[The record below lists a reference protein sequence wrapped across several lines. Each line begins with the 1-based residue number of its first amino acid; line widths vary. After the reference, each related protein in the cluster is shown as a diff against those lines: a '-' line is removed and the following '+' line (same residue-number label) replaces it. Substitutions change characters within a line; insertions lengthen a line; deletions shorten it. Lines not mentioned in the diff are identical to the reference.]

1 MKRYGFSKRERLK
14 KDKDFQRVFKTGQRL
29 NNGVL
34 IIYVLPNELSYRRL
48 GIIAERKLIRKATQ
62 RNRLK
67 RLVHE
72 AFRLNKNSFPEGID
86 MIVRVKQTALRLEQ
100 VTQSMLALLNPNDQV
115 LPNEDAQ
122 GELHRDPEA
131 KP

>member
-14 KDKDFQRVFKTGQRL
+14 KDKDFQRVFKTGRRL

-34 IIYVLPNELSYRRL
+34 IIYVLPNELNYRRL

-67 RLVHE
+67 RLVRE
-72 AFRLNKNSFPEGID
+72 TFRLNKNSFPQGID
-86 MIVRVKQTALRLEQ
+86 MIVRVKQPALKLEQ
-100 VTQSMLALLNPNDQV
+100 VTQSMLTLLNPKV
-115 LPNEDAQ
+115 ATHPVRE
-122 GELHRDPEA
+122 
-131 KP
+131 